1 MKKIILSLIALMAAV
16 STNAQ
21 VLEVY
26 ENGFLTKTYKNT
38 TGASTALCSKVR
50 GKTHQ
55 STTMSL
61 WRSVA

>member
-38 TGASTALCSKVR
+38 TGA
-50 GKTHQ
+50 Q
-55 STTMSL
+55 
-61 WRSVA
+61 